1 MSDDRIIDFNELKNK
16 VKETDIDKFENYMYN
31 LYFSV
36 ADGSMTMA
44 QFTSKIYDYMRENN
58 ISNEKFMNMQ
68 KKLLERYG
76 VDEAEIERQLKSM
89 GINPN
94 DINSLSSMNINDI
107 RNNNIHSNNQPKKE
121 EPKVEFVPVDNIQE
135 TIVKNSD
142 FYNKFAKRLEYD
154 SYITSK
160 LKNDVNDLKIIINK
174 ERVTLMSEGDI
185 NLVDSQ
191 LNEFLL
197 DYKNMIEKKIK
208 VTICENCKEYD
219 Y

>member
-36 ADGSMTMA
+36 ADGSMTMSE
-44 QFTSKIYDYMRENN
+44 FTSKIYDYMRENN
-58 ISNEKFMNMQ
+58 ISNEKFMNIQ

-94 DINSLSSMNINDI
+94 DLNSMGSMNINDI
-107 RNNNIHSNNQPKKE
+107 RNYTMNANNNRSQDSKIEVVPKDDIK
-121 EPKVEFVPVDNIQE
+121 E

-142 FYNKFAKRLEYD
+142 FYNKFSQRLEYD
-154 SYITSK
+154 SFIISY
-160 LKNDVNDLKIIINK
+160 LKNDVNDLKIVINK
-174 ERVTLMSEGDI
+174 ENVTLMSEGSI

-197 DYKNMIEKKIK
+197 DYKNMIGKKMK
-208 VTICENCKEYD
+208 FKICENCKEYD

>member
-16 VKETDIDKFENYMYN
+16 VKETDIDKFENYMYE

-36 ADGSMTMA
+36 ADGSMTMS
-44 QFTSKIYDYMRENN
+44 QFTSKIYEYMRENN

-76 VDEAEIERQLKSM
+76 VDESEIERQLR
-89 GINPN
+89 G
-94 DINSLSSMNINDI
+94 MNINDI
-107 RNNNIHSNNQPKKE
+107 RNKNMNNNTETKE
-121 EPKVEFVPVDNIQE
+121 EPKVEIKIDKAQE
-135 TIVKNSD
+135 NIVKNSD
-142 FYNKFAKRLEYD
+142 FYNKFATKLEYD
-154 SYITSK
+154 SFIISY
-160 LKNDVNDLKIIINK
+160 LKNDVNDIKIIIDK
-174 ERVTLMSEGDI
+174 ENVTLISSKSI

-197 DYKNMIEKKIK
+197 DYKNMIGKKMK
-208 VTICENCKEYD
+208 VSICENCKEYD

>member
-76 VDEAEIERQLKSM
+76 VDESEIEKQLRDM

-94 DINSLSSMNINDI
+94 DLSSISSMNINDI
-107 RNNNIHSNNQPKKE
+107 RNNNINLNNNQPKKE
-121 EPKVEFVPVDNIQE
+121 EPKVKVDDIQE

-142 FYNKFAKRLEYD
+142 FYNKFATRLQYD
-154 SYITSK
+154 SYIVSY
-160 LKNDVNDLKIIINK
+160 LKNDVNDLKVIINK
-174 ERVTLMSEGDI
+174 EKVILMSSGSI

-197 DYKNMIEKKIK
+197 DYKNMIGKKMK
-208 VTICENCKEYD
+208 VSICENCKEYD

>member
-16 VKETDIDKFENYMYN
+16 VKETDIDKFENYMYE

-36 ADGSMTMA
+36 ADGSMTMS
-44 QFTSKIYDYMRENN
+44 QFTSKIYEYMRENN

-76 VDEAEIERQLKSM
+76 VDESEIERQLRGM

-94 DINSLSSMNINDI
+94 DLSSISSMNINDI
-107 RNNNIHSNNQPKKE
+107 RNKNMNNNTETKE
-121 EPKVEFVPVDNIQE
+121 EPKVEIKIDKAQE
-135 TIVKNSD
+135 NIVKNSV
-142 FYNKFAKRLEYD
+142 FYNKFATKLEYD
-154 SYITSK
+154 SFIISY
-160 LKNDVNDLKIIINK
+160 LKNDVNDIKIIIDK
-174 ERVTLMSEGDI
+174 ENVTLISSKSI

-197 DYKNMIEKKIK
+197 DYKNMIGKKMK
-208 VTICENCKEYD
+208 VSICENCKEYD